1 MAYGEKY
8 IFRFDSLEGKDW
20 MVVISEDGYTGDPVS
35 RCVGGHPTLRMES
48 NGCIRG
54 MSLELPAECV
64 VADEFADLYTSDPV
78 RFKVTVYL
86 DSDEVWHGFIT
97 PELYSAPWV
106 DPPHDVA
113 LTATDGLG
121 ELKRQNYAGGGRMS
135 LATHLGNLLAA
146 TGLSFPIRMVS
157 SLESDVND
165 PGDFLSGTLINLDH
179 LVGETMY
186 DALQTILTSIHA
198 TVRQYGGSWLLIRE
212 TDISGSSA
220 GSDVDDTDGV
230 PIPVVPFG
238 SMNSFDVW
246 PVGRLSSEIVPA
258 RNSVAVTSDNESDR
272 EFLADP
278 DMTEGSWDG
287 DATHSSDDGGYYQI
301 AEGESISQEVSM
313 PEMPSTTVEVPD
325 MRLSVTAR
333 QADTTR
339 AHNIRIKVSSYMY
352 LAVSDT
358 HETYWLSENSS
369 GELVWTDVE
378 GYLERELPA
387 AAVSRSTDCSV
398 IEMVIPVTRHSQRDE
413 RKIPETV
420 TVEFASDD
428 NTVYVHSASLGI
440 IPPWAGIETRVTI
453 DNGARGGDNP
463 VGVMFAD
470 TEAYNRGLT
479 WMSNCAYGSDTDIVP
494 IHTLASGSI
503 TAAGTGVFLA
513 QDYAMSVANP
523 RLSLKGIL
531 QIPSGVSIPVF
542 LSTGGIAF
550 LAEEWSYDLL
560 TDELDV
566 SMISLPAV
574 EIEVDD
580 VTQESYSDKGG
591 GGARA
596 AASSGGSAPAPS
608 PARAID
614 WFIAETYEE
623 DGVTK
628 QRLKL
633 NPKYQGMYAEG
644 WVSAGGLSDGG
655 GGAVGDY
662 LPLAGGDM
670 TGSIRMIV
678 GSSATYQKAYAF
690 GHGSGSF
697 TYDGYL
703 TGDSGGNAWLYGRSE
718 ANIMA
723 GYGSDKGWLRVT
735 KTDVLFNGTSL
746 LGSQYVLPAAT
757 SQALGGIK
765 LGYTQ
770 SGKNYPVQLD
780 SNNRAY
786 VNVPWSSG
794 SGGSTVK
801 VTLDRTSGD
810 KVAVITVDG
819 VPYQLYSRAYDL
831 SSYVT
836 ASALA
841 TALSGYLPL
850 AGGTMTGAG
859 ALNMKCSG
867 TTFTTASS
875 FRFVDASGNGM
886 ASIRGTNNGYMAL
899 YTNAEIQ
906 FFPYNTRTFVLN
918 ASALYPYTAGTITLS
933 SSGALSSLGNGYDLG
948 TSSKY
953 VRALYGKV
961 IYLASGVYI
970 YYDTVHHCIRT
981 NAPIVSDSYISAGG
995 VSTT

>member
-8 IFRFDSLEGKDW
+8 TFRFDSQEGKDW
-20 MVVISEDGYTGDPVS
+20 MVVIFEEGYTGTPVS
-35 RCVGGHPTLRMES
+35 RCVGGHPLLRMES

-64 VADEFADLYTSDPV
+64 VADEYADLYTSDPV
-78 RFKVTVYL
+78 RFKVSVYL
-86 DSDEVWHGFIT
+86 DHDEVWQGFIT

-106 DPPHDVA
+106 DPPHDVS

-121 ELKRQNYAGGGRMS
+121 ELKRQNYARGGRMS

-146 TGLSFPIRMVS
+146 TGLSLPIRMVS
-157 SLESDVND
+157 SLESDVTD
-165 PGDFLSGTLINLDH
+165 AGDFLSGTLINLDH
-179 LVGETMY
+179 LSGETMY
-186 DALQTILTSIHA
+186 DALQTILASIHA
-198 TVRQYGGSWLLIRE
+198 TVRQCGGSWLLIRE

-220 GSDVDDTDGV
+220 GSEVDDTEGD
-230 PIPVVPFG
+230 PIPIVPFG
-238 SMNSFDVW
+238 SMDSFDVW
-246 PVGRLSSEIVPA
+246 PVGRLTSEIVPA
-258 RNSVAVTSDNESDR
+258 RNSVTVTSDNESDR
-272 EFLADP
+272 EYLDDP

-287 DATHSSDDGGYYQI
+287 DATHSSEDGGYYQM
-301 AEGESISQEVSM
+301 AVGESISQEVSM

-325 MRLSVTAR
+325 MRLKVTAR
-333 QADTTR
+333 QADTAK

-352 LAVSDT
+352 LAVSDR

-378 GYLERELPA
+378 GYLDREIPA
-387 AAVSRSTDCSV
+387 AAVSRSTDCTS
-398 IEMVIPVTRHSQRDE
+398 IEIVIPVTRHSQREE

-542 LSTGGIAF
+542 LSTGGIVF

-580 VTQESYSDKGG
+580 VTQESYSEKGG

-596 AASSGGSAPAPS
+596 SASSGGSAPVPS

-655 GGAVGDY
+655 GGVVGDY
-662 LPLAGGDM
+662 LPLTGGTM
-670 TGSIRMIV
+670 SGPISMAV
-678 GSSATYQKAYAF
+678 GSSTANGATLKFMDGNTLKARVGSNTGGLLQLYAT
-690 GHGSGSF
+690 GNIVLRPGGDTSKGLVISTTDI
-697 TYDGYL
+697 TY
-703 TGDSGGNAWLYGRSE
+703 
-718 ANIMA
+718 
-723 GYGSDKGWLRVT
+723 
-735 KTDVLFNGTSL
+735 NGASL

-780 SNNRAY
+780 SNDRAY

-794 SGGSTVK
+794 SGGSTVE

-810 KVAVITVDG
+810 KVAVIEVDG

-841 TALSGYLPL
+841 TALVDYVPL
-850 AGGTMTGAG
+850 TGGTMTG

-875 FRFVDASGNGM
+875 FRFVDANGNGM

-948 TSSKY
+948 TTSKY

>member
-8 IFRFDSLEGKDW
+8 IFRFDSLEGKEW

-48 NGCIRG
+48 NDCIRG

-86 DSDEVWHGFIT
+86 DSDEVWHGYIT

-121 ELKRQNYAGGGRMS
+121 ELKRQDFTGGGRMS
-135 LATHLGNLLAA
+135 LATHLATLLAA
-146 TGLSFPIRMVS
+146 TGLSLPIRMVS

-165 PGDFLSGTLINLDH
+165 PEDFLSGTLINLDH
-179 LVGETMY
+179 LIGETMY

-220 GSDVDDTDGV
+220 GSEVDDTEGV
-230 PIPVVPFG
+230 PISVIPFG

-258 RNSVAVTSDNESDR
+258 RNSVKVTSDNESDR

-301 AEGESISQEVSM
+301 AEGESISQEVTM

-333 QADTTR
+333 QADTTK

-352 LAVSDT
+352 LAVSDI

-542 LSTGGIAF
+542 LSTGGIVF
-550 LAEEWSYDLL
+550 LAEGWSYDLI

-580 VTQESYSDKGG
+580 VTQESYSEKGG

-596 AASSGGSAPAPS
+596 SASSGGSAPAPS

-644 WVSAGGLSDGG
+644 WVSAGGLSDDG

-662 LPLAGGDM
+662 LPLTGGTMAGNIYMPAGASTNSGPTLYFRHM
-670 TGSIRMIV
+670 
-678 GSSATYQKAYAF
+678 GSSAYVFDAYIGANN
-690 GHGSGSF
+690 
-697 TYDGYL
+697 
-703 TGDSGGNAWLYGRSE
+703 GGTFAIYARNDIRLRPGNSSAYGLV
-718 ANIMA
+718 ITT
-723 GYGSDKGWLRVT
+723 SDVT
-735 KTDVLFNGTSL
+735 FNGTSL

-794 SGGSTVK
+794 SGGSTVE

-836 ASALA
+836 SSALA
-841 TALSGYLPL
+841 TALVDYVPL
-850 AGGTMTGAG
+850 TGGTMTG

-867 TTFTTASS
+867 TSFTTASS
-875 FRFVDASGNGM
+875 FRFVDANGNGM

-948 TSSKY
+948 TTSKY

>member
-121 ELKRQNYAGGGRMS
+121 ELKRQTFIGGGRAS
-135 LATHLGNLLAA
+135 LTAHLGTLLSA
-146 TGLSFPIRMVS
+146 TGLSLPIRMVS

-165 PGDFLSGTLINLDH
+165 PEDFLSGTLINLDH
-179 LVGETMY
+179 LAGETMY
-186 DALQTILTSIHA
+186 DAIQTILASIHA

-238 SMNSFDVW
+238 SMDSFDVW

-258 RNSVAVTSDNESDR
+258 RNSVKVTSDNESDR

-333 QADTTR
+333 QADTTK

-503 TAAGTGVFLA
+503 TAAGTGIFLA

-580 VTQESYSDKGG
+580 VTQESYSEKGG

-596 AASSGGSAPAPS
+596 SASSGGSAPAPS

-623 DGVTK
+623 NGETK
-628 QRLKL
+628 YRLKL

-644 WVSAGGLSDGG
+644 WVSAGGLSAGG
-655 GGAVGDY
+655 GGDVSVSPATVESYGTIKMAAVE
-662 LPLAGGDM
+662 GGVASVVTALYGNRYGLKRDS
-670 TGSIRMIV
+670 TG
-678 GSSATYQKAYAF
+678 KAYVDIPDIPSSVSVDPATA
-690 GHGSGSF
+690 S
-697 TYDGYL
+697 TYG
-703 TGDSGGNAWLYGRSE
+703 
-718 ANIMA
+718 
-723 GYGSDKGWLRVT
+723 
-735 KTDVLFNGTSL
+735 
-746 LGSQYVLPAAT
+746 
-757 SQALGGIK
+757 
-765 LGYTQ
+765 
-770 SGKNYPVQLD
+770 
-780 SNNRAY
+780 
-786 VNVPWSSG
+786 
-794 SGGSTVK
+794 TVK
-801 VTLDRTSGD
+801 VSAVESGQ
-810 KVAVITVDG
+810 ASVITTLYGNRYGVKMDAAGKTYVDI
-819 VPYQLYSRAYDL
+819 P
-831 SSYVT
+831 T
-836 ASALA
+836 IPSAPD
-841 TALSGYLPL
+841 LSGYLPL
-850 AGGTMTGAG
+850 TAGSTKPLTGALYINPSVE
-859 ALNMKCSG
+859 ADPAIRI
-867 TTFTTASS
+867 TA
-875 FRFVDASGNGM
+875 A
-886 ASIRGTNNGYMAL
+886 TN
-899 YTNAEIQ
+899 
-906 FFPYNTRTFVLN
+906 
-918 ASALYPYTAGTITLS
+918 TANHAIEFYS
-933 SSGALSSLGNGYDLG
+933 SSGTFQGRLGVNGSSGLVQFLAKGSLVLRSGNSSASGVTFYAPTTNETTNIKSQAISPGFAGAVTIDETTGAMTLGNGIDIGTPG
-948 TSSKY
+948 TSFRSLS
-953 VRALYGKV
+953 AKV
-961 IYLASGVYI
+961 IYLASGVYL
-970 YYDTVHHCIRT
+970 YYDSTNGCVRVHG
-981 NAPIVSDSYISAGG
+981 AALVSDSYVSAGG